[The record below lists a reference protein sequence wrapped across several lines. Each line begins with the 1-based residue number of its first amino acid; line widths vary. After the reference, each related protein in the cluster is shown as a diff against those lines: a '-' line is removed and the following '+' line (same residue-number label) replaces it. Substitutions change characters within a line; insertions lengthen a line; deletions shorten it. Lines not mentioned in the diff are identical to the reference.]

1 MALTKISTAMW
12 NSVPHHDTH
21 DFNVDDV
28 LYVDVSANNVGI
40 GTTSPDI
47 YGFGGKL
54 LTISGAGTYTNL
66 IIAGDTNSGIS
77 FGTTSGRLGQ
87 ITMDSSAGL
96 SIATQGTGAGTSM
109 VIDRSGNVGIGT
121 TNPSAK
127 IDIRTTSDQAIYA
140 YTDGGYNAIE
150 FTCDSGT
157 TTGSLLAYSGTI
169 RLGNAS
175 GVGGWSNGLVID
187 SSGNVGIGTVSPSQK
202 LTVEGDI
209 ELGTGGYI
217 YGDTTNP
224 RVYLNNANGA
234 FLMYGGSSYIGVGS
248 SNVSASVNI
257 HAPAFYDSDNT
268 GYYVDPASRSNLGTL
283 VVNSAAAN
291 SSGYGAD
298 FYGHL
303 HMHNYEINYVSQLH
317 FNDNVRFYDEGN
329 DSYLNFKWGDT
340 GAGGIK
346 FVDGD
351 GLTHGWVFGDGAG
364 GFGLLDK
371 DGQWALYTNGA
382 SELQLR
388 SNDNIEFIV
397 YNSYTYSPGSSRAPI
412 FYDSDDTNYYVDP
425 TGNSKLKYIASGD
438 AGVLASG
445 YGITSYDSKRYLIGF
460 KNSSATGTN
469 YPWLVHDDISGGSG
483 FIVHFNGVGDKMT
496 LNELGSLTA
505 TGDMRAPIF
514 YDSDNTGY
522 YVNPA
527 GRSQLGFA
535 TFDGYDGLTGDN
547 TRSTVGVSIGRY
559 NSEYSYIELASSNAS
574 NLSWIDF
581 SKADGNDYWHRI
593 RGYHGYLAFWGA
605 QNEEFR
611 IYSTYTLALGSS
623 RAPIFYDSDN
633 TNWYV
638 NPASTSTTDPSGKFA
653 QYVQI
658 GDSATYN
665 SNDGTWGARLNVTD
679 NVHARIDVAQD
690 ANSMR
695 STWYAHTGNTGPI
708 FGSLTAHPMRMM
720 YNGSEVGF
728 WNSTELQHSSS
739 VRAPIFYDSDNTGY
753 YLNPQS
759 FSNLGSIKLN
769 EVISSSDVGDAR
781 IGRNYA
787 YNTLELKGYGAEMMI
802 GAGNTALH
810 INYRYCNNTANTSQ
824 TPQDWYWKAGTST
837 TYSNHYWGNGYGLS
851 SLRAPIFYDHDNT
864 SYYVDPHSSGT
875 SISVRGVIQNPSI
888 WINDGDNYNGYD
900 ENIRLFNPPN
910 GVSTIAF
917 SASGTSGT
925 PTTSILGFSDRFET
939 RIGSTWRTRLYGG
952 YLEVNGHA
960 NATLFYDSNNT
971 AYYGNFADTNNSIV
985 LSGGIKFG
993 STNAES
999 QGGFIGRHEVL
1010 ATDLYPSPIY
1020 SIGSNYRPSGTGLSN
1035 HYGVGYGHTNASF
1048 YGLTG
1053 QNGWGFYVSDA
1064 GVARVQLGA
1073 SNGTISCTGDVVAY
1087 ASDGRLKE
1095 NIKPIENA
1103 LDKINKINGVYYDW
1117 VENITEEYDFH
1128 PSKMHEVGV
1137 IAQEVQKVL
1146 PEVVDIAPFDML
1158 YSQKTGRRKL
1168 QEKMETEQNRAVSKE
1183 EAKKEYEKLTIEE
1196 QKALQDKNDF
1206 LTVKYERL
1214 VPLLIEAIKELSEK
1228 VKILENK

>member
-864 SYYVDPHSSGT
+864 SYYVDPNGT
-875 SISVRGVIQNPSI
+875 SNINYLNGNGKQIFNTTDTYLRINQSNAFSNGI
-888 WINDGDNYNGYD
+888 WLGSSNILQGSDKYIAAGSNGGTTTSRVYIYGGTYNGS
-900 ENIRLFNPPN
+900 NIIKIDGSN
-910 GVSTIAF
+910 GRI
-917 SASGTSGT
+917 
-925 PTTSILGFSDRFET
+925 ET
-939 RIGSTWRTRLYGG
+939 VADSMRAPI
-952 YLEVNGHA
+952 
-960 NATLFYDSNNT
+960 FYDSDNT
-971 AYYGNFADTNNSIV
+971 AYYMNYYGGGALRGNFEFAANTTSTSYQYASIELRESNFTANGTATPPFISFHWGGVVASSIAIESSGRIAIRNN
-985 LSGGIKFG
+985 
-993 STNAES
+993 
-999 QGGFIGRHEVL
+999 
-1010 ATDLYPSPIY
+1010 P
-1020 SIGSNYRPSGTGLSN
+1020 GTGYEN
-1035 HYGVGYGHTNASF
+1035 FIA
-1048 YGLTG
+1048 
-1053 QNGWGFYVSDA
+1053 A
-1064 GVARVQLGA
+1064 
-1073 SNGTISCTGDVVAY
+1073 TISATGDVIAY
-1087 ASDGRLKE
+1087 SSSDERLKDNQK
-1095 NIKPIENA
+1095 NIDNA
-1103 LDKINKINGVYYDW
+1103 LEKVESLNGIEFDWNNKQDTFTGHD
-1117 VENITEEYDFH
+1117 
-1128 PSKMHEVGV
+1128 VGV
-1137 IAQEVQKVL
+1137 IAQEVEKVL
-1146 PEVVDIAPFDML
+1146 PEIVNTRD
-1158 YSQKTGRRKL
+1158 TG
-1168 QEKMETEQNRAVSKE
+1168 
-1183 EAKKEYEKLTIEE
+1183 Y
-1196 QKALQDKNDF
+1196 KA
-1206 LTVKYERL
+1206 VKYEKL